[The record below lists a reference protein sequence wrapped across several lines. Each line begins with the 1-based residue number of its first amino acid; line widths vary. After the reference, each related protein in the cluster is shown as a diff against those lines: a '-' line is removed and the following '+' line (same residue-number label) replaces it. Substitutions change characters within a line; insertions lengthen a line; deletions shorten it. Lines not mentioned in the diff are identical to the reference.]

1 MTPVSVLCVPYAG
14 ATGLAYARLSR
25 RAGPELCFTG
35 LDLPGRGGLA
45 DRPPPRDVAEAV
57 AALSA
62 QAAPVAGAGVPYAV
76 LGHSLGALLA
86 HRLTAALSQG
96 PHQGPRTPPS
106 LLVVSCCPPPHLAD
120 RLGAGAEE
128 LLGAAARELRATSG
142 RAGADRTWAAG
153 RPDLELGRELTGGAG
168 PPDGGPRPVDVPVLA
183 LYGAD
188 DPLFPGRAVRGWE
201 RWTRAGFTAREVP
214 GGHFCFREHAA
225 AYVTTIR
232 EALHGIVPGPGAP
245 AADNRQA
252 ARLKGVRT
260 SRGDEVWRA

>member
-1 MTPVSVLCVPYAG
+1 MTPVPVLCVPYAG

-25 RAGPELCFTG
+25 RAGPELRFTG

-45 DRPPPRDVAEAV
+45 DRPPPCDAAEAV
-57 AALSA
+57 AALAA
-62 QAAPVAGAGVPYAV
+62 QAAPVAAAGVPYAV

-86 HRLTAALSQG
+86 HRLTAALSQA
-96 PHQGPRTPPS
+96 PPS

-128 LLGAAARELRATSG
+128 LLGAAAQELRATSG

-153 RPDLELGRELTGGAG
+153 RSDLELGRELTGGAG
-168 PPDGGPRPVDVPVLA
+168 PQGGGPRPVDVPVLA

-188 DPLFPGRAVRGWE
+188 DPLFPGAAVRGWE

-214 GGHFCFREHAA
+214 GGHFCFREDAA
-225 AYVTTIR
+225 AYVTTVR
-232 EALHGIVPGPGAP
+232 EALRGSTPRPGPP
-245 AADNRQA
+245 AADDRGA

>member
-1 MTPVSVLCVPYAG
+1 MTPVPVLCVPYAG

-25 RAGPELCFTG
+25 RGGPELHFTG

-45 DRPPPRDVAEAV
+45 DRPPPRDVTEAV

-62 QAAPVAGAGVPYAV
+62 QAAPTAGAGVPYAV

-86 HRLTAALSQG
+86 HRLTVALSRG
-96 PHQGPRTPPS
+96 PQAPPS

-128 LLGAAARELRATSG
+128 LLGAAARELRATSR

-153 RPDLELGRELTGGAG
+153 RSDLTLGRELADGADPSDG
-168 PPDGGPRPVDVPVLA
+168 PPRLVDIPVLA

-188 DPLFPGRAVRGWE
+188 DPLFPGGTVRGWE

-214 GGHFCFREHAA
+214 GGHFCFREHAS

-232 EALHGIVPGPGAP
+232 EALRGIEQAPDPSP
-245 AADNRQA
+245 AAGRPAGDTAQGRQDIP
-252 ARLKGVRT
+252 RR
-260 SRGDEVWRA
+260 

>member
-25 RAGPELCFTG
+25 RAGPELRFTG

-45 DRPPPRDVAEAV
+45 DRPPPRDAAEAV
-57 AALSA
+57 AALAA
-62 QAAPVAGAGVPYAV
+62 QAAPVAGAGMPYAV

-86 HRLTAALSQG
+86 HRLTAALSRG
-96 PHQGPRTPPS
+96 PQPPPS

-120 RLGAGAEE
+120 RLDAGAEE

-168 PPDGGPRPVDVPVLA
+168 PPGGGPRPVDVPVLA

-188 DPLFPGRAVRGWE
+188 DPLFPGVAVREWE
-201 RWTRAGFTAREVP
+201 CWTGAGFTAREVP

-232 EALHGIVPGPGAP
+232 EALCGSTPRPGPP
-245 AADNRQA
+245 TADDRQTT
-252 ARLKGVRT
+252 RLKGVRT

>member
-25 RAGPELCFTG
+25 RAGPELRFTG

-45 DRPPPRDVAEAV
+45 DRPPPRDVAGAV

-86 HRLTAALSQG
+86 HRLTAALSRG

-225 AYVTTIR
+225 AYVTAIR

-245 AADNRQA
+245 AADDRQA